1 MVDKVRPLASV
12 GWSEGNDG
20 KDAHE
25 TIELRCPKCKKLFA
39 IVGTRYKDIRT
50 AYNLA
55 DCCKECGV
63 IFDWSKAP
71 RGQLLTRIKP
81 RSL

>member
-1 MVDKVRPLASV
+1 MVNKVMPLASV
-12 GWSEGNDG
+12 GWSEGMDG

-39 IVGTRYKDIRT
+39 IVGTHYKDIRM
-50 AYNLA
+50 AYNLEEY
-55 DCCKECGV
+55 CRECGA

-71 RGQLLTRIKP
+71 RAKTTTFIEWE
-81 RSL
+81 

>member
-1 MVDKVRPLASV
+1 MVDKVRPIASV
-12 GWSEGNDG
+12 GWSEGMDG

-25 TIELRCPKCKKLFA
+25 TIELSCPKCKKLFA

-55 DCCKECGV
+55 ECCKECGQHL
-63 IFDWSKAP
+63 IGQKHLELK
-71 RGQLLTRIKP
+71 QLLLL
-81 RSL
+81 SGNN

>member
-1 MVDKVRPLASV
+1 MVDKVRPIASV
-12 GWSEGNDG
+12 GWSEGMDG

-25 TIELRCPKCKKLFA
+25 TIELKCPKCKKLFA

-50 AYNLA
+50 AYNLEEY
-55 DCCKECGV
+55 CRECGA

-71 RGQLLTRIKP
+71 RVKTNTFIEWE
-81 RSL
+81 

>member
-55 DCCKECGV
+55 DCCKE
-63 IFDWSKAP
+63 
-71 RGQLLTRIKP
+71 
-81 RSL
+81 

>member
-1 MVDKVRPLASV
+1 MVDKVRPIASV

-39 IVGTRYKDIRT
+39 IVGTRYKDIRI
-50 AYNLA
+50 AYSLA
-55 DCCKECGV
+55 ECCKECGA
-63 IFDWSKAP
+63 IFDWSKSP
-71 RGQLLTRIKP
+71 RVKTTTFIEWE
-81 RSL
+81 

>member
-1 MVDKVRPLASV
+1 MVDKVRPIASV

-25 TIELRCPKCKKLFA
+25 TIELSCPKCKKLFA

-50 AYNLA
+50 AYSLA
-55 DCCKECGV
+55 ECCKECGV

>member
-25 TIELRCPKCKKLFA
+25 TIELSCPKCKKLFA
-39 IVGTRYKDIRT
+39 IVGTRYKT
-50 AYNLA
+50 
-55 DCCKECGV
+55 V
-63 IFDWSKAP
+63 ILNVAFK
-71 RGQLLTRIKP
+71 L
-81 RSL
+81 

>member
-20 KDAHE
+20 RDAHE
-25 TIELRCPKCKKLFA
+25 TIELKCPKCKKLFA

-50 AYNLA
+50 AYNLSE
-55 DCCKECGV
+55 CCKECGA

-71 RGQLLTRIKP
+71 IVKTTTFIEWE
-81 RSL
+81 